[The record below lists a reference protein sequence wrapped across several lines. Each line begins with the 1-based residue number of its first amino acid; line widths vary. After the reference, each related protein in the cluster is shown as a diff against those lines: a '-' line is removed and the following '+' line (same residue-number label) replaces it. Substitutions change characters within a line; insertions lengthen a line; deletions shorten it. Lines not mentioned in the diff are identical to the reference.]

1 MNLSLKEL
9 YEARLRPKPKAS
21 SSDVSREPS
30 FTAYVDCFVGEE
42 VDGHGRASDNVSR
55 GPGFDTNETV
65 DVVKLIDFSTSP
77 PSSSSEEFPT
87 SSDEDEDTATE
98 DQVMKGDRT

>member
-30 FTAYVDCFVGEE
+30 FTAYVDCFGEE
-42 VDGHGRASDNVSR
+42 VDGHGRALDNVSR
-55 GPGFDTNETV
+55 GPGFDANATV
-65 DVVKLIDFSTSP
+65 DVVKLIDISTSP
-77 PSSSSEEFPT
+77 PSSSSDEFPT
-87 SSDEDEDTATE
+87 SSDDDEDTATE
-98 DQVMKGDRT
+98 DQVKKGDRI